1 MAKKRDRLAA
11 DVFLAKTKGGYLI
24 NKKTL
29 AHTKDVLRTAKRF
42 VLDEEASRYAGEMIR
57 AVPKAIVHAQEFALQ
72 PFKQMYVEF
81 DAQALWQAVNPDHMM
96 DPGGDGRV
104 GFLYDDGR
112 VYVIAGLWKNDGQHI
127 KKDEAVLLPISYRL
141 FKPMTFEEEMYFAE
155 LAGVS
160 RLGIDAFFW
169 GSAIN
174 DIDKEEWRSFR
185 EHHSLRLEFDPVAA
199 EEYVRVTTQTLFHEC
214 LGDLRNIIALLLFLN
229 RTSKTRIEDH
239 VPVRYSMI
247 GTKPSAL
254 LSHSVIHFNLN
265 PKPLFL
271 ESWGTGSA
279 WRREH
284 DVRGHFCHNKE
295 AREGFCRHEWSE
307 YDVNHWRCM
316 KCAGM
321 KWWRKEH
328 KRGHKDKGS
337 MMTTYEVHK

>member
-1 MAKKRDRLAA
+1 MAKKHNLLAA
-11 DVFLAKTKGGYLI
+11 DVFLAKTKGGYFI
-24 NKKTL
+24 SKKTI
-29 AHTKDVLRTAKRF
+29 ARVKDALRMAKRF
-42 VLDEEASRYAGEMIR
+42 VLDDEASRFAGEMIR
-57 AVPKAIVHAQEFALQ
+57 AVPKALVHGQEFALQ

-81 DAQALWQAVNPDHMM
+81 NAQSLWQAVNPDHMM
-96 DPGGDGRV
+96 DPNGDGRV

-112 VYVIAGLWKNDGQHI
+112 VYVIAGLWKTTEITHDT
-127 KKDEAVLLPISYRL
+127 AVLLPVSYRL
-141 FKPMTFEEEMYFAE
+141 FKPMSYEDELKFAD
-155 LAGVS
+155 LANTS

-174 DIDKEEWRSFR
+174 EIDQDEWRSFR
-185 EHHSLRLEFDPVAA
+185 EHHSLRLEFAQEA
-199 EEYVRVTTQTLFHEC
+199 KEEYVRTVMETLFHEC
-214 LGDLRNIIALLLFLN
+214 LGDLRNIIAMLLFLN
-229 RTSKTRIEDH
+229 RTSNTRIEDH
-239 VPVRYSMI
+239 VPVRHTMI
-247 GTKPSAL
+247 GNKPSAL
-254 LSHSVIHFNLN
+254 LSHAVVHFNLN

-295 AREGFCRHEWSE
+295 ARESFCRHDWAE
-307 YDVNHWRCM
+307 YDVNQWRCM